1 MERCSHCG
9 SLIKLGNITQFLEKV
24 NTIIENDQLNVKSR
38 SRPKTHKRYFLYKK
52 MREAGMSLESI
63 GKYFGRD
70 HATVIHGI
78 KMHEMFSQLKD
89 IVYLNDTEE
98 YDNLFQVHK

>member
-9 SLIKLGNITQFLEKV
+9 SLIRLGNITEFLEKV
-24 NTIIENDQLNVKSR
+24 NMVIDKDQLNVKSR
-38 SRPKTHKRYFLYKK
+38 SRPKSYRRYFLYKK
-52 MREAGMSLESI
+52 MRDVGMSLQSI
-63 GKYFGRD
+63 GEYFGRD

-78 KMHEMFSQLKD
+78 KMHEMFLKAKD
-89 IVYLNDTEE
+89 SVYLQDTEE